1 MRLSWVGH
9 RIWSDSTLVDC
20 ACCTV
25 KGCGFKG
32 QAGLPTTG
40 AVAELPAHLARPRLT
55 ALRSS
60 VLTKNN
66 HRHRPPL
73 PRPSPLPLPPPLSTQ
88 DICPYCIT
96 CICHVWEAFVARD
109 SAKKPTAWRGPI
121 INSHLVLELD
131 LDPSISGV
139 AAGSKS
145 DQEISDTEDSPLS
158 HNTSRHLIKAFIS
171 VCLGPMRLSTGS

>member
-20 ACCTV
+20 ARCTV
-25 KGCGFKG
+25 KGCGLKG

-55 ALRSS
+55 ALRLS

-73 PRPSPLPLPPPLSTQ
+73 SRPSPPPPPLSMQ

-96 CICHVWEAFVARD
+96 CICHVWR
-109 SAKKPTAWRGPI
+109 
-121 INSHLVLELD
+121 LLEHATRPRNLQ
-131 LDPSISGV
+131 LGEVQSSTLTWFLSLILNPSISVV

-145 DQEISDTEDSPLS
+145 DQEISDTEDSPRS
-158 HNTSRHLIKAFIS
+158 HKHIS
-171 VCLGPMRLSTGS
+171 SSNQSFHFGV